1 MRAAHF
7 CHTHPN
13 YPLSGA
19 EFTHSTFRITLKSN
33 QGKDDKTK
41 GKTFKK
47 ERTRRRFIMRKEV
60 RLVEGTA

>member
-13 YPLSGA
+13 YPVSGA

-41 GKTFKK
+41 GKTFRK

-60 RLVEGTA
+60 RLVEDTA